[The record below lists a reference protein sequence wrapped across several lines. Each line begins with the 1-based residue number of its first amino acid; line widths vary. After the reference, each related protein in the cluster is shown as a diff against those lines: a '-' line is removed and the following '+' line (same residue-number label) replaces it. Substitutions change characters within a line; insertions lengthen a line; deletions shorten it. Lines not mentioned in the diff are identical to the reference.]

1 MVIAGAVLWF
11 QTRTTAQH
19 GRAPIAAT
27 TSPAPAGVLPTGPAP
42 LGTVSGATLDLT
54 RSGLVTFAQL
64 GERQVTYPQEVN
76 QLRRC
81 GAQTGSTEVLYGS
94 SWGVSA
100 SVFGCRDT
108 AAAQQFIA
116 MMDTVEADAL
126 GFGRVADPAA
136 QVHAFS
142 RGTNPGNPNYP
153 DQAHLRYRSG
163 TLVVGI
169 AIQARTP
176 AGLRDA
182 QRLVLASALA
192 AVTAT
197 G

>member
-11 QTRTTAQH
+11 QTRTTAH
-19 GRAPIAAT
+19 HTPPPSSPTTHAA
-27 TSPAPAGVLPTGPAP
+27 ADVLPTGSAP
-42 LGTVSGATLDLT
+42 LGTVNGATLDLT

-81 GAQTGSTEVLYGS
+81 GAQTGSTEVLYGP

-108 AAAQQFIA
+108 TAAQQFLA
-116 MMDTVEADAL
+116 MMGTVEVDAL
-126 GFGRVADPAA
+126 GFQPDADPAA
-136 QVHAFS
+136 QVIAFS
-142 RGTNPGNPNYP
+142 RTTNPGNPNYP
-153 DQAHLRYRSG
+153 EQAHLRYRSG
-163 TLVVGI
+163 TLVIGI
-169 AIQARTP
+169 AIQARTA
-176 AGLRDA
+176 AGLQDA

-192 AVTAT
+192 ALTAT